1 MSSSDRDTNEAS
13 PKKKIKW
20 YTQQFYS
27 GVVEKSKSQR
37 LVYL

>member
-20 YTQQFYS
+20 YTQHFHAT
-27 GVVEKSKSQR
+27 EWLKDP
-37 LVYL
+37 YLKGSV

>member
-20 YTQQFYS
+20 YT
-27 GVVEKSKSQR
+27 
-37 LVYL
+37 